1 MARHFLKDDDVTA
14 AEQAEILELAGEL
27 KAAPYS
33 RRPFAGPK
41 TVALIFDK
49 TSTRTRVSFTVGVAD
64 LGGNPMTIDTGT
76 SQMGKKES
84 IADTA
89 RVLERQVATIVWRT
103 YAHAGLEEMA
113 QYSSVPVINS
123 LSDDYHPCQILAD
136 LLTIKEH
143 KGQLKGKKFAYVGDA
158 SNNMANS
165 YLIGMA
171 LAGMH
176 VAVAG
181 PSQYLPNAAIVAR
194 AQEIAAQQ
202 GGSVL
207 VTTDAAEAVAG
218 ADAVATDTWISMGQ
232 EDEKE
237 QRIKDFAGFTV
248 DQALMAKANSDA
260 IFLHCLPAYRGYEV
274 SAEVIDGTQS
284 VIWDEAENR
293 LHAQK
298 ALMVW
303 LAERSKKKAAFPRL
317 TSVGPVVC
325 LVLALSS
332 QLTQLSPALANPSPA
347 PVSGSS
353 DIDRIAAKTQRFAN
367 TLIGKLPSTAGRS
380 ARAHGYFLRITSVD
394 GAPRWVTM
402 DYWAT
407 RIELEFVHG
416 RISKASVG

>member
-1 MARHFLKDDDVTA
+1 MVRHFLKDDDITA
-14 AEQAEILELAGEL
+14 AEQAEILALAREL

-33 RRPFAGPK
+33 RRPFEGPQ

-64 LGGNPMTIDTGT
+64 LGGNPMVIDTGT

-84 IADTA
+84 VADTA
-89 RVLERQVATIVWRT
+89 RVLERMVSAIVWRT
-103 YAHAGLEEMA
+103 YAHSGLEEMA
-113 QYSSVPVINS
+113 ANSKVPVINS

-136 LLTIKEH
+136 LQTIQEH
-143 KGQLKGKKFAYVGDA
+143 KGSLKGLKFAYIGDS

-165 YLIGMA
+165 YLTGMA

-181 PSQYLPNAAIVAR
+181 PSGYLPNAAVVAR
-194 AQEIAAQQ
+194 AQEIAAAQ
-202 GGSVL
+202 GGSVT
-207 VTTDAAEAVAG
+207 VTTDPAVAIAD

-237 QRIKDFAGFTV
+237 QRVKDFAGFTI
-248 DQALMAKANSDA
+248 DAGLMAKAKSDA

-274 SAEVIDGTQS
+274 SADVIDGDQS

-303 LAERSKKKAAFPRL
+303 LAQRAA
-317 TSVGPVVC
+317 
-325 LVLALSS
+325 A
-332 QLTQLSPALANPSPA
+332 
-347 PVSGSS
+347 
-353 DIDRIAAKTQRFAN
+353 
-367 TLIGKLPSTAGRS
+367 
-380 ARAHGYFLRITSVD
+380 
-394 GAPRWVTM
+394 
-402 DYWAT
+402 
-407 RIELEFVHG
+407 
-416 RISKASVG
+416 

>member
-1 MARHFLKDDDVTA
+1 MVRHFLKDDDVTA
-14 AEQAEILELAGEL
+14 AEQAEILQLAREL

-64 LGGNPMTIDTGT
+64 LGGNPMTIDTGV

-89 RVLERQVATIVWRT
+89 RVLDRQVATIVWRT
-103 YAHAGLEEMA
+103 YAHSGLEEMA
-113 QYSSVPVINS
+113 AHSNVPVINS

-136 LLTIKEH
+136 LLTILEH
-143 KGQLKGKKFAYVGDA
+143 KGSLKGKKFAYVGDA

-181 PSQYLPNAAIVAR
+181 PSGYLPNAGVVAR
-194 AQEIAAQQ
+194 AQEIAAAQ

-207 VTTDAAEAVAG
+207 VTTDATEAVAG

-248 DQALMAKANSDA
+248 DSSLMAAANSDA

-274 SAEVIDGTQS
+274 SAEVLDGDQS

-298 ALMVW
+298 ALMTW
-303 LAERSKKKAAFPRL
+303 LAEQ
-317 TSVGPVVC
+317 V
-325 LVLALSS
+325 
-332 QLTQLSPALANPSPA
+332 
-347 PVSGSS
+347 
-353 DIDRIAAKTQRFAN
+353 
-367 TLIGKLPSTAGRS
+367 
-380 ARAHGYFLRITSVD
+380 
-394 GAPRWVTM
+394 
-402 DYWAT
+402 
-407 RIELEFVHG
+407 
-416 RISKASVG
+416 